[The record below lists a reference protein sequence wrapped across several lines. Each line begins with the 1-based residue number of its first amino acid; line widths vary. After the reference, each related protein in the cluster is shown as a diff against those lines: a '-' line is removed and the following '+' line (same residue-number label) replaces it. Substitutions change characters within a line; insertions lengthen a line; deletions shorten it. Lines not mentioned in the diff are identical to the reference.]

1 MNIDVLRVD
10 SSLKNFY
17 EVVAIQPID
26 SLIQDDSKDLLK
38 ASHITLMIVKDALK
52 CGKKILIPKNLQYSE
67 VKPSDLSILDIDD
80 KLTLVKT
87 SAKRYV
93 LNLLNDNITKVNILN
108 VIDYMQCYMK
118 LMNSGIFIT
127 DDNRE
132 DKYFEI
138 IEASQ
143 SCEEPKQLDENA
155 SFEQQYEYS
164 VAKSKYEKSQDNLK
178 TLETYLNAYDQLSMV
193 NFMHK
198 FLHSMLDDIDN
209 ANAIEDVDAILEKNE
224 EQIKNYFFKDVK

>member
-1 MNIDVLRVD
+1 MNIDVLCVD